1 MKITM
6 KRRAAAWVVAL
17 AMLTGLTACGVSES
31 TSELAGSA
39 SQSAAQTVDKDP
51 FGKYEEPIT
60 LTAVRYLQDGIE
72 FNEGESLENNVWSR
86 EYAETLGINLE
97 YAWTT
102 PQSEYAQKLNVSSA
116 SDDLPDLMWVDAA
129 QLKRMVEDDQLADL
143 TQVYADYAAPY
154 TDEVLHQDGGSAMES
169 ATIGGKLYG
178 LPHIQSG
185 YGSTD
190 VLWIRSDWL
199 EALRLETP
207 ETMRDVL
214 EIARA
219 FATQDPDGNGKNDTY
234 GLGVNKG
241 LIAENNLPYAVLDGF
256 FNSYHAYPSIWITD
270 EDGKLAYG
278 GIQPEMKDALADL
291 QKLYAEGVIDPEFGV
306 KDAVKVSENV
316 NAGKV
321 GMFYGYFWNCSSGWL
336 QTA

>member
-6 KRRAAAWVVAL
+6 KRRAAAWVLAL

-169 ATIGGKLYG
+169 ATIGGNCTACPTFSPVTVPPMFCGFVRTG
-178 LPHIQSG
+178 LRH
-185 YGSTD
+185 
-190 VLWIRSDWL
+190 
-199 EALRLETP
+199 
-207 ETMRDVL
+207 
-214 EIARA
+214 
-219 FATQDPDGNGKNDTY
+219 
-234 GLGVNKG
+234 
-241 LIAENNLPYAVLDGF
+241 
-256 FNSYHAYPSIWITD
+256 
-270 EDGKLAYG
+270 
-278 GIQPEMKDALADL
+278 
-291 QKLYAEGVIDPEFGV
+291 
-306 KDAVKVSENV
+306 
-316 NAGKV
+316 
-321 GMFYGYFWNCSSGWL
+321 
-336 QTA
+336 